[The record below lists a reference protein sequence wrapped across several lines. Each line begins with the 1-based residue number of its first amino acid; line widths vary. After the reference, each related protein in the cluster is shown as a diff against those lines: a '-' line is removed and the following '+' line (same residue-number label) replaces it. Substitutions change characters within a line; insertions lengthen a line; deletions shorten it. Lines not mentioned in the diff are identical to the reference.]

1 MRRGPPPRKSGAT
14 LDQYKSGGVLLSHTV
29 SHAVPSALK
38 GLTSG
43 FGMEP
48 GVSLSPKPPNTQPPT
63 PHKSRAGKLQCS
75 THHIHLTTRAT
86 QDCFLGTTQGREHHT
101 ATCFERIVCSSHSA
115 Y

>member
-1 MRRGPPPRKSGAT
+1 MRKGPAVWRGPS
-14 LDQYKSGGVLLSHTV
+14 QYKSGGVLLSHTV

-43 FGMEP
+43 FGIEP

-75 THHIHLTTRAT
+75 THHIHLTTYT
-86 QDCFLGTTQGREHHT
+86 TGYPGLFSGNHTGTRTP
-101 ATCFERIVCSSHSA
+101 HSDML
-115 Y
+115 